1 MWVRFREHVF
11 RKSKNTL
18 NAQGDRLLRA
28 GLPREGPLPLLAQP
42 RDGQAVLLH
51 LEHGPGSLRDVRDET
66 IVFFKK
72 SLNFVNLCRLAQ
84 DASKQAELG
93 GLAPNP
99 KVHLVG
105 NEDAAPAVNLLDI
118 PEIIDP
124 VKKGNS
130 AKEMVFLI
138 FLKFLCAKQTGRWW
152 STSALAP
159 DHRSWPTS

>member
-1 MWVRFREHVF
+1 MSLKNILKLYFIFILCVF
-11 RKSKNTL
+11 VFGNTYFSSLNKNAL

-66 IVFFKK
+66 IVFLKK
-72 SLNFVNLCRLAQ
+72 SKFSGKQCRLAQ

-93 GLAPNP
+93 GVAPNP

-105 NEDAAPAVNLLDI
+105 NECRARRI
-118 PEIIDP
+118 
-124 VKKGNS
+124 
-130 AKEMVFLI
+130 
-138 FLKFLCAKQTGRWW
+138 T
-152 STSALAP
+152 TS
-159 DHRSWPTS
+159 REEGW